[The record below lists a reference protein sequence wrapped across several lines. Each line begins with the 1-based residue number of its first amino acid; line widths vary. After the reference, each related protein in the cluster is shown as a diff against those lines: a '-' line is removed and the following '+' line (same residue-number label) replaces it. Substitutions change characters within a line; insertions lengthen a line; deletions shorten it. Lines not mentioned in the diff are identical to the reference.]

1 MHWGVFHGKDADK
14 QPKRILILAE
24 SHHINSSTDKKPGI
38 PATYSTESVIR
49 NDYFSNPETRKSG
62 GNTYIFEKITLSFN
76 INPEEPGNR
85 EAFWEKVYFGNYINV
100 LCGVRDG
107 TAKNLLKKETNNR
120 QRYNDALFRFINDH
134 QIDIVFCFSRLV
146 YNKLPSLSEVPEIR
160 KQENLEEKCCGKIGG
175 RNDFIKCCKYLAGTD
190 HNATTV
196 HLQKDL
202 RVFGMRHPSA
212 RSGYEPTHYADKLK
226 MYIP

>member
-14 QPKRILILAE
+14 QPNRILILAE
-24 SHHINSSTDKKPGI
+24 SHHISKEKDSKDKIPGI

-49 NDYFSNPETRKSG
+49 NNYYAQPTDSKYCIFDKIARSFGVIPEQ
-62 GNTYIFEKITLSFN
+62 
-76 INPEEPGNR
+76 PGKR

-107 TAKNLLKKETNNR
+107 TAKSLLKKETSNR

-146 YNKLPSLSEVPEIR
+146 YNKLPSLSKNPEIC
-160 KQENLEEKCCGKIGG
+160 KQENLEEKDCGEIGG

-212 RSGYEPTHYADKLK
+212 WGGYDPTHYAEHLK
-226 MYIP
+226 KHIR